1 MAREKGE
8 VGKVRRRG
16 DGGDVSRA
24 DRPQGGARRT
34 GRGAPEYEER
44 EGEER
49 LYGVV
54 TSVYPDKGFGFVQ
67 EPNGTQRFFHS
78 TASEIDLRN
87 LRPGDEV
94 SFIPTKAPKG
104 PRAIEVRKES

>member
-1 MAREKGE
+1 MAREGFSNRPRR
-8 VGKVRRRG
+8 KV
-16 DGGDVSRA
+16 DGGDGSRG

-44 EGEER
+44 EGEQR
-49 LYGVV
+49 QHGVV
-54 TSVYPDKGFGFVQ
+54 TAVFPDKGFGFIECEGQ
-67 EPNGTQRFFHS
+67 QRFFHS

-104 PRAIEVRKES
+104 PRAIEVRKEG